1 LSSLA
6 ASALKLHDACQPVA
20 LPAGAAGMGFCSQLG
35 INFHGSHSLSEQG
48 GGAVIKDQFRLIQ
61 THQRV
66 IVWEV
71 KLVMLI

>member
-1 LSSLA
+1 
-6 ASALKLHDACQPVA
+6 
-20 LPAGAAGMGFCSQLG
+20 MGFRSQLG
-35 INFHGSHSLSEQG
+35 INFHGAHMLEQG

-61 THQRV
+61 SHQRV